1 MTPHPDTRQRWW
13 VRRRGMLIVTG
24 LMVLFPFLV
33 SILVDGAGISAVI
46 NNDQGNAR
54 FLQGLAIEIFILAL
68 YAVSYDLILGITGLL
83 SFGHAMFFAVGAYA
97 FGIALKTFE
106 LNWIVALL
114 VVLAAAVLQ
123 ALLFA
128 VVLPRVRG
136 IAYALVT
143 LGFASVF
150 WIVIQSSDLQKWAG
164 AEIGLQGVPAPA
176 WFLDTTNE
184 RFLLYLVSL
193 ALVVVTYLVFT
204 RIVDSPAGKVLTAIR
219 ENEDRALMLGYNT
232 FWFKLLALVVG
243 SVTASLAGV
252 LHAIH
257 EPIITPNVA
266 SLGWMVTALLI
277 VLIGGL
283 GTISGA
289 IVGAAVLRLLE
300 YYLDRW
306 FGGTSALLIGIAYV
320 AIVLYLPYGIVGTWR
335 VRSLRFREGR
345 NRLLRLATGEREEP
359 PASD

>member
-1 MTPHPDTRQRWW
+1 MTVLPGTRRRWW
-13 VRRRGMLIVTG
+13 IRRRGLLIVTG

-33 SILVDGAGISAVI
+33 SIFIDGAGVGAVL

-54 FLQGLAIEIFILAL
+54 FLQGLAIQIFIFAL
-68 YAVSYDLILGITGLL
+68 YAISYDLILGTTGLL
-83 SFGHAMFFAVGAYA
+83 SFGHAMFFAVGAYT

-106 LNWIVALL
+106 LNWIIALL

-128 VVLPRVRG
+128 IVLPRVHG
-136 IAYALVT
+136 ITYALVT

-164 AEIGLQGVPAPA
+164 AEIGLQGVPAPV

-193 ALVVVTYLVFT
+193 ALVVATYLLFT
-204 RIVDSPAGKVLTAIR
+204 RIVDSPVGKVLTAIR

-232 FWFKLLALVVG
+232 FWFKLVALIVA

-252 LHAIH
+252 LYTIH
-257 EPIITPNVA
+257 QPIVTPNVA
-266 SLGWMVTALLI
+266 SLGWMVTVLLI

-283 GTISGA
+283 GTTSGA
-289 IVGAAVLRLLE
+289 VVGAAAFFLLR

-306 FGGTSALLIGIAYV
+306 FGGTSALLIGLAYV

-335 VRSLRFREGR
+335 VRSLRVRDGR
-345 NRLLRLATGEREEP
+345 NRLLRMATGDSEES
-359 PASD
+359 PAPD